1 MSKIDELIYADR
13 IESKS
18 EKWTV
23 SLDGEYLIAIKEYL
37 KNKMHISDSGIN
49 KTMFNAAKIL
59 SYCPN
64 PNNKNIKRVT
74 GLMIGKVQS
83 GKTSTFITTIAA
95 GFDNGYNIAIVLGGT
110 NNSLLAQNKDRVKQ
124 YFKEED
130 SVVILSTKEDSSTI
144 EMQKIKNFFEYPQT
158 TG

>member
-23 SLDGEYLIAIKEYL
+23 SLDGEYLISIKEYL

-64 PNNKNIKRVT
+64 PNN
-74 GLMIGKVQS
+74 
-83 GKTSTFITTIAA
+83 
-95 GFDNGYNIAIVLGGT
+95 
-110 NNSLLAQNKDRVKQ
+110 
-124 YFKEED
+124 
-130 SVVILSTKEDSSTI
+130 
-144 EMQKIKNFFEYPQT
+144 
-158 TG
+158 